1 MLDSIVKNPLVLQ
14 ISLII
19 LILIVMWVV
28 VRVNRKLFREF
39 QKKQGGLHLRFFER
53 ISTAVILVIGVILIF
68 SIFGGVGSIWKS
80 LLGGTAIISAVL
92 AVAAQDAIRDILAG
106 FMISL
111 YKPFEIDNRIMLEDG
126 TAGIVKD
133 ITMRHVVLL
142 IMDTQYLVI
151 PNSKLNQMYIRN
163 FSYHAGHRS
172 ALFQFR
178 IAYGSDVERAME
190 VIKEAVM
197 ESEYSIPGRVKD
209 GEQQYS
215 PVYFMAYE
223 ESSLRMETTVYYE
236 VTSPSEVVISDINR
250 RVNHALKE
258 NGIEIPYAYIN
269 VIRKDKA

>member
-1 MLDSIVKNPLVLQ
+1 
-14 ISLII
+14 
-19 LILIVMWVV
+19 
-28 VRVNRKLFREF
+28 
-39 QKKQGGLHLRFFER
+39 
-53 ISTAVILVIGVILIF
+53 
-68 SIFGGVGSIWKS
+68 
-80 LLGGTAIISAVL
+80 
-92 AVAAQDAIRDILAG
+92 G

-163 FSYHAGHRS
+163 FSYHAGNRS

-178 IAYGSDVERAME
+178 IAYGSDVEKAME
-190 VIKEAVM
+190 VIGKAVM

-209 GEQQYS
+209 GERQYS

-236 VTSPSEVVISDINR
+236 VTSPSEAVISDINR
-250 RVNHALKE
+250 RVDRALKE

-269 VIRKDKA
+269 VIQKDRT